1 MDVNSV
7 RHLAK
12 CGMSQRGQQ
21 MYAERNPSGVFAQLL
36 LPCIR
41 NNELY
46 CLATYVAVNSIIY
59 RNCWLIKRIVFEKH
73 MLPLT
78 I

>member
-1 MDVNSV
+1 MDVNSM

-21 MYAERNPSGVFAQLL
+21 MYAERNPCGVFVQLL
-36 LPCIR
+36 LPCIG

-46 CLATYVAVNSIIY
+46 C
-59 RNCWLIKRIVFEKH
+59 
-73 MLPLT
+73 
-78 I
+78 